1 LARHDDGTT
10 GPRQTHSDP
19 GGWCALVSAGERV
32 PLPNAVTPLELDFA
46 AEAVHLATVRHT
58 LQEWLGKCG
67 MAAAPAYDV
76 LLAVGEACTNAV
88 EHGHQGDGGVVRLR
102 ASIEGDELR
111 VTIAD
116 SGRWKQPDP
125 QADPLR
131 GRGMPLIRALIP
143 DVTVTTGDSGT
154 VVDLRT
160 HFSE

>member
-1 LARHDDGTT
+1 MN
-10 GPRQTHSDP
+10 
-19 GGWCALVSAGERV
+19 AGERV
-32 PLPNAVTPLELDFA
+32 PLPNAVAPLELDFP
-46 AEAVHLATVRHT
+46 AEAVQLATVRHT
-58 LQEWLGKCG
+58 LQEWLAQCG

-88 EHGHQGDGGVVRLR
+88 EHGHHGDGGVVRLR
-102 ASIEGDELR
+102 ASIDGDQLR

-116 SGRWKQPDP
+116 SGRWKKPDP

-143 DVTVTTGDSGT
+143 EVTVTTGDTGT

-160 HFSE
+160 PFSG

>member
-1 LARHDDGTT
+1 M
-10 GPRQTHSDP
+10 
-19 GGWCALVSAGERV
+19 SAGERV
-32 PLPNAVTPLELDFA
+32 PLPNAVTPLELDFP
-46 AEAVHLATVRHT
+46 AEAVQLATVRHT
-58 LQEWLGKCG
+58 LQDWLTQCG

-102 ASIEGDELR
+102 ASLDGDELR
-111 VTIAD
+111 VTISD

-125 QADPLR
+125 QTDSLR

-143 DVTVTTGDSGT
+143 EVTVTAGDTGT

-160 HFSE
+160 PFSA

>member
-1 LARHDDGTT
+1 M
-10 GPRQTHSDP
+10 
-19 GGWCALVSAGERV
+19 SAGERV
-32 PLPNAVTPLELDFA
+32 PLPNAVTPLELDFP
-46 AEAVHLATVRHT
+46 AEAVQLATVRHT
-58 LQEWLGKCG
+58 LQDWLTQCG

-102 ASIEGDELR
+102 ASLDGGELR
-111 VTIAD
+111 VTISD

-125 QADPLR
+125 QADSLR

-143 DVTVTTGDSGT
+143 EVTVTAGDTGT

-160 HFSE
+160 PFSA

>member
-1 LARHDDGTT
+1 M
-10 GPRQTHSDP
+10 
-19 GGWCALVSAGERV
+19 SAGERV
-32 PLPNAVTPLELDFA
+32 PLPNAVTPLELDFP
-46 AEAVHLATVRHT
+46 AEAVQLANVRHT
-58 LQEWLGKCG
+58 LQEWLTQCG

-102 ASIEGDELR
+102 ASIDGDELR
-111 VTIAD
+111 VTISD

-125 QADPLR
+125 QADSLR

-143 DVTVTTGDSGT
+143 EVTVTAGDTGT

-160 HFSE
+160 PFSA